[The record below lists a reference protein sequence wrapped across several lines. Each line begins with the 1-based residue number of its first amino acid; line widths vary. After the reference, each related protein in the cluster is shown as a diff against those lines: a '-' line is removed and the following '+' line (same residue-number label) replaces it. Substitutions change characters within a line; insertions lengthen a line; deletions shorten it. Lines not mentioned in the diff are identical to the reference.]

1 MESILY
7 PEFLYGHLLHG
18 NLKKKK
24 KKDNFGHVLFSM
36 GTFSCFMHC
45 ILGIFPT
52 FPSEILFLN

>member
-7 PEFLYGHLLHG
+7 PEFPYGHLLYG
-18 NLKKKK
+18 NLKKK

-36 GTFSCFMHC
+36 GKFACFMHC

-52 FPSEILFLN
+52 LLSEIPFLN

>member
-7 PEFLYGHLLHG
+7 PEFLYRHLFHG

-24 KKDNFGHVLFSM
+24 NDNFGHVLVSM
-36 GTFSCFMHC
+36 GKFCFMHC

-52 FPSEILFLN
+52 LLSEIPFLN

>member
-24 KKDNFGHVLFSM
+24 KKTILDMFYFPWVHSPVSCTAFWGSSQLFPVK
-36 GTFSCFMHC
+36 FCF
-45 ILGIFPT
+45 
-52 FPSEILFLN
+52 